1 MEVINNMFKKILSI
15 IACAT
20 TLGIVCTGLASCDD
34 EEEII
39 SQKGHDSTKW
49 FTEEELS
56 KVGLGG
62 LTAPTGLTG
71 EMNSSDTWFNNG
83 YSFSQPCPD
92 EDTFH
97 LNAETYFS
105 YFNTYYDGKFGEPNI
120 EKLSL
125 QTNETWYVIKQ
136 KASISDYYDNNPSA
150 LYKFYYARNTTD
162 LDNGYFVKGSVWSFE
177 IRYEFDTTSNGYLF
191 KMFIESADTN
201 HNGNYTNYYRIK

>member
-1 MEVINNMFKKILSI
+1 
-15 IACAT
+15 
-20 TLGIVCTGLASCDD
+20 
-34 EEEII
+34 
-39 SQKGHDSTKW
+39 
-49 FTEEELS
+49 
-56 KVGLGG
+56 
-62 LTAPTGLTG
+62 
-71 EMNSSDTWFNNG
+71 MNSSDTWFNNG

-97 LNAETYFS
+97 LNAEIYFT
-105 YFNTYYDGKFGEPNI
+105 YFNTYYDGKFGKPDI
-120 EKLSL
+120 EKLGI
-125 QTNETWYVIKQ
+125 QTNESWYVIKQ
-136 KASISDYYDNNPSA
+136 KASISDYYDDNPSA